1 MSASMRFAGKL
12 AASLTALGLA
22 LVATVASADEGA
34 FRLVVNASNGIT
46 SLTRDEVSQYF
57 LKKRTTWPA
66 GQAVQPVDQTDE
78 SAARRAFSKA
88 VLKKDVGAV
97 KSYWQTQIFAGRG
110 VPPPEK
116 ASDAAVLAFVEAN
129 AGAIGYVSADASL
142 GRNAKE
148 VHVD

>member
-1 MSASMRFAGKL
+1 MRHPTHFATGL
-12 AASLTALGLA
+12 AALGFA
-22 LVATVASADEGA
+22 LVATVASADESA

-57 LKKRTTWPA
+57 LKKRPTWPA
-66 GQAVQPVDQTDE
+66 GQSVQPVDQVDE
-78 SAARRAFSKA
+78 SAVRRAFSKA

-116 ASDAAVLAFVEAN
+116 ASDAALLAFVEAN
-129 AGAIGYVSADASL
+129 PGAIGYVSADASM
-142 GRNAKE
+142 GRSVKE
-148 VHVD
+148 VRVD